1 MNKEMSFFIFTSL
14 LSGLPVQY
22 ISWDSSVCSNIKL
35 LHGVKIKM
43 LKTNVLSWIHCILML
58 RSIDAVVVTSGIVP
72 DPSHFGYFNK
82 IEFDKTKYYKI
93 ETI

>member
-1 MNKEMSFFIFTSL
+1 MFFFVFPSL
-14 LSGLPVQY
+14 LLGLPVQY

-35 LHGVKIKM
+35 LHGVKIKK
-43 LKTNVLSWIHCILML
+43 LKTKNVSSWIHCILML
-58 RSIDAVVVTSGIVP
+58 GSIDAVVVTSGIVP

-93 ETI
+93 QTI

>member
-1 MNKEMSFFIFTSL
+1 M
-14 LSGLPVQY
+14 
-22 ISWDSSVCSNIKL
+22 
-35 LHGVKIKM
+35 
-43 LKTNVLSWIHCILML
+43 LSWIHCILML

-93 ETI
+93 QTI